1 MKENGYAAS
10 AMTVNTIPINDLVSS
25 RVYLFWGISTDEF
38 TSDPEL
44 APLSLGLYKSA
55 VGSNVGP
62 FNSFNCGFSFNS
74 TSPISGRYTV
84 KMYLGATG
92 FLEGSIAH
100 NLPAYSNLNV
110 YCSYDTAGFQIVCE
124 NVGPFINTY
133 YRYFISGKAYYSSGV
148 TSPVYKFGD
157 VTILP
162 VVFDSAGN
170 QLSSVTLYDPLVSND
185 SINLRSS

>member
-1 MKENGYAAS
+1 
-10 AMTVNTIPINDLVSS
+10 MTVNTISINDLGSS
-25 RVYLFWGISTDEF
+25 RVYLFWGISTEVVD
-38 TSDPEL
+38 SEL
-44 APLSLGLYKSA
+44 TPLNLGLYKA
-55 VGSNVGP
+55 AGSNVGP
-62 FNSFNCGFSFNS
+62 FNSFNCGFSFSS

-124 NVGPFINTY
+124 NVGPFINTN

-148 TSPVYKFGD
+148 SSPVIKFGD

-170 QLSSVTLYDPLVSND
+170 QLSSVTLYNPLVSGD
-185 SINLRSS
+185 SITLTSS